1 MSELTVAMQQ
11 LPLLFFKGKV
21 DLAEIKKAE
30 KILKVVFAQEYVEY
44 VQEYGFATYRGH
56 ELTGLCQSKRLNVV
70 DVTLEERENNPDVPH
85 NLYVIEQTHIDD
97 IAIWQDE
104 FGTIFQTAR
113 QGTPR
118 KIAKSLKEYLKL

>member
-21 DLAEIKKAE
+21 DLGEIKKAE
-30 KILKVVFAQEYVEY
+30 KMLKVVFAREYVEY
-44 VQEYGFATYRGH
+44 VHEYGFVTYHGH

-70 DVTLEERENNPDVPH
+70 NVTIEERENNPDVPH

-97 IAIWQDE
+97 IVIWQDE
-104 FGTIFQTAR
+104 SGMIFQTAR
-113 QGTPR
+113 QGKPR
-118 KIAKSLKEYLKL
+118 KIEKSLKEYLQL